1 MFRYL
6 IIASGRVQGV
16 GFRFFCQLNAASLNL
31 TGFAKNLD
39 NGDVEIEVQGEKEKI
54 DLFISKIKEGNRFV
68 RVSNLDISQIY
79 PIENEK
85 KFLSK

>member
-39 NGDVEIEVQGEKEKI
+39 NGDVEIEVQGEKEKL
-54 DLFISKIKEGNRFV
+54 DSFISKIKAGNRFIKI
-68 RVSNLDISQIY
+68 SNLNISQISL
-79 PIENEK
+79 IENEK

>member
-6 IIASGRVQGV
+6 IIASGRVQSV
-16 GFRFFCQLNAASLNL
+16 GFRFFCQLNATSLKL

-39 NGDVEIEVQGEKEKI
+39 NGDVEIEVQGEKEKL
-54 DLFISKIKEGNRFV
+54 DSFISKIKAGNRFIKI
-68 RVSNLDISQIY
+68 SNLNISQISL
-79 PIENEK
+79 IENEK

>member
-6 IIASGRVQGV
+6 IIASGKVQGV
-16 GFRFFCQLNAASLNL
+16 GFRFFCQLNAAPLNL

-39 NGDVEIEVQGEKEKI
+39 DGDVEIEVQGEKEKL
-54 DLFISKIKEGNRFV
+54 DSFISKIKAGNRFIKIT
-68 RVSNLDISQIY
+68 NLNISQISL
-79 PIENEK
+79 IKNEK